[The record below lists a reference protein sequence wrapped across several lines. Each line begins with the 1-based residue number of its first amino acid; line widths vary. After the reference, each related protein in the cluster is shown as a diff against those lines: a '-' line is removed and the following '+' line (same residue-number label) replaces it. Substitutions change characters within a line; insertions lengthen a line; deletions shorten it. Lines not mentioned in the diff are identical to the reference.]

1 MLRFINSQIQMQM
14 QIEKMENQIAN
25 SHDLPFVEIDAGAL
39 HCKQVLNYRILGL
52 KET

>member
-1 MLRFINSQIQMQM
+1 
-14 QIEKMENQIAN
+14 MENQIAD
-25 SHDLPFVEIDAGAL
+25 SHYLPFVKVSANAL